1 MGGQELGGC
10 EVAEGLV
17 WADVV
22 VVVFETTKGILEASD
37 SGSGI
42 GDVGELVAI
51 GAVGAL
57 DPPVTLGAVGRQVL
71 RCIVRPLMVTLS
83 HQKDEFLRL

>member
-22 VVVFETTKGILEASD
+22 VVVFEAAQHVLEAGD
-37 SGSGI
+37 GGCGV
-42 GDVGELVAI
+42 GDVVELVAI
-51 GAVGAL
+51 GTVGAL
-57 DPPVTLGAVGRQVL
+57 DTPVELGAVGREQEEL
-71 RCIVRPLMVTLS
+71 AR
-83 HQKDEFLRL
+83 